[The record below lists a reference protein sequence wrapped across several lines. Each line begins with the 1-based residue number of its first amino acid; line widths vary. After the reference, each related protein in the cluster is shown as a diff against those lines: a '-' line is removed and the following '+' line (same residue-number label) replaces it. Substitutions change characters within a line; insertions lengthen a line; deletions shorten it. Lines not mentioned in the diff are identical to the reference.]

1 MSEWTTLA
9 SEEQLQK
16 TMDAL
21 KAKGFHVEVA
31 ENGEEAKRI
40 VLEVIPAGE
49 QVFDSTSDTLAT
61 TGIAKEIRESGRYKA
76 AQEEIFALDH
86 TTQGDEIR
94 KIRSTPMWVVG
105 SVHAITEKGQLMI
118 ASGTGSQLA
127 SYAYGAGHVVYVVG
141 TQKLVTDID
150 AGMER
155 IYEHSLPLESERA
168 RKAYGV
174 AGSNVSKVLIVNND
188 SPNRATVILVKEVLG
203 Y

>member
-1 MSEWTTLA
+1 MSDWTTLA
-9 SEEQLQK
+9 SEERLLA
-16 TMDAL
+16 TVSAL
-21 KAKGFHVEVA
+21 EEHGFVVKVA

-40 VLEVIPAGE
+40 VFEVIPAGE

-76 AQEEIFALDH
+76 AHEEIFALDH

-94 KIRSTPMWVVG
+94 KLRSTPNWVVG
-105 SVHAITEKGQLMI
+105 SVHAVTESGQLMI

-141 TQKLVTDID
+141 THKLVKDLD
-150 AGMER
+150 EGMKR
-155 IYEHSLPLESERA
+155 TYEHSLPLESIRA
-168 RKAYGV
+168 QKAYGV
-174 AGSNVSKVLIVNND
+174 PGSNVNKILIVNAD
-188 SPNRATVILVKEVLG
+188 RNRATVVLVKEVLG